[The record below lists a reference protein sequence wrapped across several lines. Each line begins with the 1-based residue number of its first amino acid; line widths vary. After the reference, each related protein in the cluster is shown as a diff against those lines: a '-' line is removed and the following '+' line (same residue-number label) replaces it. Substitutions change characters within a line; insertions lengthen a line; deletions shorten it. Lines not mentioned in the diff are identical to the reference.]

1 MSPKR
6 VGWTRRSSTP
16 FAKMLPGVSASW
28 AVLGSTSTPAV
39 AEYRRLS
46 LNVARGRSHHQHRRD
61 DHRPVTPPKDSE
73 ELPQV
78 EAWVSSSGYG
88 MRSGAPPRDGP
99 AGQSYMGPKR
109 GKCAVSGLRPS
120 VAFSRWARSPS
131 RNSAN
136 AHVAKMNRRTLKPW
150 DGAGEGSYLVGG
162 TEPAK
167 RSGGGEDSS
176 LRVRV
181 RDPRHGWGTGESDI
195 RGDDRP
201 HIPHML
207 SSRSPR
213 PNRG

>member
-1 MSPKR
+1 
-6 VGWTRRSSTP
+6 
-16 FAKMLPGVSASW
+16 
-28 AVLGSTSTPAV
+28 
-39 AEYRRLS
+39 
-46 LNVARGRSHHQHRRD
+46 
-61 DHRPVTPPKDSE
+61 
-73 ELPQV
+73 
-78 EAWVSSSGYG
+78 

-120 VAFSRWARSPS
+120 VAFSRRARSPS

-176 LRVRV
+176 LGFAFAIPV
-181 RDPRHGWGTGESDI
+181 TAGEPASRTSGGMI
-195 RGDDRP
+195 AP

-207 SSRSPR
+207 SSSSPR